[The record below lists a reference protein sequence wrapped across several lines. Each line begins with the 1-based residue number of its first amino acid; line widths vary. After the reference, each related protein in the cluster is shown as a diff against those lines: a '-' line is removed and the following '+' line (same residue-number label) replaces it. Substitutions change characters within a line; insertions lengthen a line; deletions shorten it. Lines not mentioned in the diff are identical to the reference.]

1 MQLKDFEKFLE
12 EITIKD
18 NPAIPGEGD
27 DKGLESGYLTDV
39 EKRAKEKIG
48 ITGAQSTSDLG
59 VRLTSLLAISNE
71 FVAEESKKKALV
83 KLAEDVMID
92 TYGWILDRY
101 DIDLDIQFIKGSQ
114 ISSFM
119 EESENE
125 EMPEAEIE
133 FKEVTDED
141 LLREIHKRKIAN
153 LIIQGEAKN
162 TKHIL
167 HSQVVKNGL
176 NKIYGSE
183 KAGEI
188 FKVWDEMSKIAD
200 KLDWLIPTSAR
211 SKAMEMNPDGFSGA
225 CGFGWKKTEKQTQI
239 EIEDEEEYGEWTGE
253 FDEEEMYSE
262 ESYED
267 FNIQEEVSYTP
278 ILRARGVDFPMLLHE
293 SVKGLFEILSLGGI
307 PSDPR
312 AAKVVV
318 SETGISDEP
327 EDWKYGPEIAKD
339 FREFINKNSKVFDYP
354 NVKEELF
361 KILIDK
367 KTMPTEEFLELF
379 KGILVNIEKSEE
391 ILKRGVEIGKI
402 TQEVADKKLQELK
415 LLKSNSR
422 KKIDRFIDDIVANI
436 EAWQNYYDEKEKYE
450 KELAEYERK
459 MAEWEEWK
467 ATQVEEEEEEEETP
481 TVTDYSKM
489 SQREIQELIDDAL
502 ARRDF
507 TTVKMLSPYLK
518 EGKEIY
524 LREIEMIL
532 ENKKPH
538 HY

>member
-59 VRLTSLLAISNE
+59 VKLTSLLAISNE
-71 FVAEESKKKALV
+71 FVEEESKKKALV

-101 DIDLDIQFIKGSQ
+101 DIDLDIQFIKGSE

-339 FREFINKNSKVFDYP
+339 FREFINKNNKVFDYP

-467 ATQVEEEEEEEETP
+467 ATQFEEEEEEETP

-538 HY
+538 KF